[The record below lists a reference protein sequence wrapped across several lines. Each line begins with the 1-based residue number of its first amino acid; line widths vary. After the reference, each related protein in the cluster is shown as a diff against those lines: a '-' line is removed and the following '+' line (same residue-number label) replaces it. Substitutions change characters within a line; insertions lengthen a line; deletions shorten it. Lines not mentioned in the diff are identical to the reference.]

1 MSTRGRYRKG
11 KPFIEGENSLTITS
25 DDDLQTKYDWLKSS
39 GRDGNMGALS
49 ATNWRWLILTPGTY
63 TDALTMDTD
72 YVGVVALHKHRDSA
86 VLSTTPTI
94 TATTYSLLGI
104 TCTDTGRYYSG
115 NLCVEVAASDA
126 PLYLKSNADY
136 VCDGTADEVQINAA
150 IIAAAAT
157 TPGGKVQLSS
167 GYFNVAAPIDFYR
180 ADATSGNNVAL
191 VGAGT
196 SSTSIRPTAGAD
208 CNVMQC
214 IISGAQSIGWITLA
228 EFTIDGNFN
237 NMASGSG
244 IYIDK
249 STGGGSIYDI
259 HIDHVMCIHCKEY
272 GMYFSYPWGLK
283 LNNSITE
290 VCYGTGLYINHGAQC
305 YVSNHFSAYNDGIG
319 IDMVSCDGLQL
330 MQSYVYDN
338 GLFGLKLNGSHCT
351 VNGII
356 VLSYGRE
363 LANQYGIYLDSIIN
377 CKITNF
383 SIFGQNGSGNGGAD
397 EVSGYGMVVK
407 MTNASGHD
415 NKITNGYITGHA
427 VNPMWFR
434 GPGSGDL
441 KGTVVRDVAYALG
454 STASADIVDD
464 TTGKDVTL
472 EGMRM
477 IDGTV
482 SIYGLSSEVI
492 PLNKAMQVAAMKT
505 TLPDTP
511 DETTLGLAAAAGSTI
526 VGTTTNGGATAS
538 ATETLAFYYRVP
550 PNYRTQLDLTIRI
563 RAQVHVAR
571 NAESLL
577 DVVVKRVV
585 DAGLDATDIC
595 TTTPMDI
602 KAVVAFA
609 DHDFTIDGNA
619 TGDELEPGTLLYI
632 EVSLETDDTGA
643 TVDGYGEISNIK
655 VLAPKE

>member
-1 MSTRGRYRKG
+1 
-11 KPFIEGENSLTITS
+11 
-25 DDDLQTKYDWLKSS
+25 
-39 GRDGNMGALS
+39 
-49 ATNWRWLILTPGTY
+49 
-63 TDALTMDTD
+63 
-72 YVGVVALHKHRDSA
+72 
-86 VLSTTPTI
+86 
-94 TATTYSLLGI
+94 
-104 TCTDTGRYYSG
+104 
-115 NLCVEVAASDA
+115 
-126 PLYLKSNADY
+126 
-136 VCDGTADEVQINAA
+136 
-150 IIAAAAT
+150 
-157 TPGGKVQLSS
+157 
-167 GYFNVAAPIDFYR
+167 
-180 ADATSGNNVAL
+180 
-191 VGAGT
+191 
-196 SSTSIRPTAGAD
+196 
-208 CNVMQC
+208 
-214 IISGAQSIGWITLA
+214 
-228 EFTIDGNFN
+228 
-237 NMASGSG
+237 
-244 IYIDK
+244 
-249 STGGGSIYDI
+249 
-259 HIDHVMCIHCKEY
+259 
-272 GMYFSYPWGLK
+272 
-283 LNNSITE
+283 
-290 VCYGTGLYINHGAQC
+290 
-305 YVSNHFSAYNDGIG
+305 
-319 IDMVSCDGLQL
+319 
-330 MQSYVYDN
+330 
-338 GLFGLKLNGSHCT
+338 
-351 VNGII
+351 
-356 VLSYGRE
+356 
-363 LANQYGIYLDSIIN
+363 
-377 CKITNF
+377 
-383 SIFGQNGSGNGGAD
+383 
-397 EVSGYGMVVK
+397 
-407 MTNASGHD
+407 
-415 NKITNGYITGHA
+415 
-427 VNPMWFR
+427 MWFR